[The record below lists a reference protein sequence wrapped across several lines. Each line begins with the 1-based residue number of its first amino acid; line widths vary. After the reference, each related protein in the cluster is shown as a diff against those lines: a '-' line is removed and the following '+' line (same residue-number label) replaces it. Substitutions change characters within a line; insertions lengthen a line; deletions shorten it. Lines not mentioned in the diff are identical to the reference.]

1 MDEKSKI
8 IDKAQKLVQKG
19 YLDKAIAEYKRVV
32 EKDPKD
38 ATIRLRIGDLYV
50 KINKKDEAIR
60 EYTEVAKVHAQKGFY
75 LKAIAVYKQILKLD
89 EGLME
94 THFKLAD
101 LYTKQKL
108 MADAIAELS
117 ILVSFYEKKG
127 KLDEAADVLKKMV
140 EADPQNIGVRL
151 KLAEYYKKRGF
162 TNDAIAEYVVACNS
176 LVKDGKLDKAEKL
189 YLELYAGNKKDVR
202 IVEGLAEVYRLKND
216 NSQLVKY
223 YKELANLYKE
233 SGDFEKRNSIYEK
246 ILAVYP
252 NDKDAL
258 DILGRKTTPHEPFKK
273 AAPSEAVS
281 EEQPSRE
288 PLISWPEVN
297 IDLTLEGKAAPQ
309 EPSPIQAEEEPLV
322 PWKEM
327 IEVTQEVKPVES
339 EETKPLEEIPAIE
352 MPESSVV
359 ESAAEEGTIEEPPLI
374 EITPTEESTVVE
386 EAVEELAPESI
397 EPVED
402 LQAVEEKQIEKKIEE
417 SVKGRGLDMS
427 GIEEFLPKGFKVM
440 GEMESASEEGYVDL
454 SSELGLEE
462 ALDFLTESWESDA
475 KGKDTFLEFKHG
487 VEKQLSKEDSETHYN
502 LGIAYMEME
511 LYDDAMREFKI
522 ALKDPIF
529 EFDCY
534 NRLGLSF
541 MAKGNYQE
549 AVSNFLKGLKVSGRT
564 NEERKGLMYE
574 LGLAYEASE
583 NSQEA
588 LEIFKTV
595 YEMDKTFR
603 EVSSKLDELG
613 NNSKKGGETEAIPS
627 MDNALEVELL

>member
-1 MDEKSKI
+1 
-8 IDKAQKLVQKG
+8 
-19 YLDKAIAEYKRVV
+19 
-32 EKDPKD
+32 
-38 ATIRLRIGDLYV
+38 
-50 KINKKDEAIR
+50 
-60 EYTEVAKVHAQKGFY
+60 
-75 LKAIAVYKQILKLD
+75 
-89 EGLME
+89 ME

-151 KLAEYYKKRGF
+151 KLAEYCKKRGF

-189 YLELYAGNKKDVR
+189 YLELYAGNKKDIR

-233 SGDFEKRNSIYEK
+233 NGDFEKRNSIYEK

-273 AAPSEAVS
+273 VAHSEAVS
-281 EEQPSRE
+281 EERPSRE

-359 ESAAEEGTIEEPPLI
+359 ESAAEEGTIEEP
-374 EITPTEESTVVE
+374 
-386 EAVEELAPESI
+386 
-397 EPVED
+397 
-402 LQAVEEKQIEKKIEE
+402 
-417 SVKGRGLDMS
+417 VKGRGLDMS

-534 NRLGLSF
+534 NRQIQISGLLRQS
-541 MAKGNYQE
+541 
-549 AVSNFLKGLKVSGRT
+549 
-564 NEERKGLMYE
+564 
-574 LGLAYEASE
+574 
-583 NSQEA
+583 
-588 LEIFKTV
+588 
-595 YEMDKTFR
+595 
-603 EVSSKLDELG
+603 
-613 NNSKKGGETEAIPS
+613 
-627 MDNALEVELL
+627 

>member
-94 THFKLAD
+94 IHFKLAD

-162 TNDAIAEYVVACNS
+162 TDDAIAEYAVACNS

-189 YLELYAGNKKDVR
+189 YLELYAGNKKDIR
-202 IVEGLAEVYRLKND
+202 IVEGIAEVYRLKND
-216 NSQLVKY
+216 NSLLVKY

-233 SGDFEKRNSIYEK
+233 NGDFEKRNSIYEK
-246 ILAVYP
+246 ILAVHPY
-252 NDKDAL
+252 DKDAL
-258 DILGRKTTPHEPFKK
+258 DVLGRKTIPHEPFKK
-273 AAPSEAVS
+273 VAPSEAVS

-327 IEVTQEVKPVES
+327 IEVTQETKPVES

-359 ESAAEEGTIEEPPLI
+359 EKAAEEETIEEPPLT

-386 EAVEELAPESI
+386 EAVEELAPES
-397 EPVED
+397 VEIVEE
-402 LQAVEEKQIEKKIEE
+402 LQVVEEKQIEEKIEE
-417 SVKGRGLDMS
+417 PVKGSGLDMS
-427 GIEEFLPKGFKVM
+427 GIEEFLPKGVKVM

-475 KGKDTFLEFKHG
+475 KGKDTFAEFKHG

-574 LGLAYEASE
+574 LGLAYEASG
-583 NSQEA
+583 NKQEA
-588 LEIFKTV
+588 LEMFKTV
-595 YEMDKTFR
+595 YAMDKTFR
-603 EVSSKLDELG
+603 EVSSKVDELG

-627 MDNALEVELL
+627 MDNTLEVELL